1 MGKKGNQSKDDPLGL
16 NQVDR
21 VIHIEKLKTQIK
33 AIAGEEV
40 TFGTGA
46 GCDPEIEEAFLEHI
60 LAFESQEGVARKI

>member
-21 VIHIEKLKTQIK
+21 VIHIEKLKAQIK

-40 TFGTGA
+40 TFGTLPNPHPASGHPLPSD
-46 GCDPEIEEAFLEHI
+46 GR
-60 LAFESQEGVARKI
+60 GTG